1 MEINQIYT
9 ELIREHSIESEYKK
23 TLEDK
28 TDSKLGVNPS
38 CGDEITLNLKI
49 KDNIIEDAS
58 YEGIGCA
65 ISQASTS
72 MMIDAIKGKTIEEA
86 KDIIVTFLNMIKTT
100 DEISD
105 LDFEKLGD
113 AAALQSINK
122 LPARVKC
129 AVLAWRT
136 LEEMLNSK

>member
-9 ELIREHSIESEYKK
+9 ELIREHSVESDNKK
-23 TLEDK
+23 TLDDK

-38 CGDEITLNLKI
+38 CGDEIVLNLKI
-49 KDNIIEDAS
+49 NDGIIEDGA
-58 YEGIGCA
+58 YEGVGCA

-72 MMIDAIKGKTIEEA
+72 MMIDAVKGKTIEEA
-86 KDIIVTFLNMIKTT
+86 RDITNTFLNMIKST
-100 DEISD
+100 EELSD
-105 LDFEKLGD
+105 LDLEKLGD
-113 AAALQSINK
+113 AATLQNINK

-136 LEEMLNSK
+136 LEQIIENR

>member
-9 ELIREHSIESEYKK
+9 ELIREHSVESDNKK
-23 TLEDK
+23 TLDYK

-38 CGDEITLNLKI
+38 CGDEIVLNLKI
-49 KDNIIEDAS
+49 NDGIIEDGA
-58 YEGIGCA
+58 YEGVGCA

-72 MMIDAIKGKTIEEA
+72 MMIDAVKGKTIEEA
-86 KDIIVTFLNMIKTT
+86 RDITNTFLNMIKST
-100 DEISD
+100 EELSD
-105 LDFEKLGD
+105 LDLEKLGD
-113 AAALQSINK
+113 AATLQNINK

-136 LEEMLNSK
+136 LEQIIENK

>member
-9 ELIREHSIESEYKK
+9 ELIREHSVESEHKK
-23 TLEDK
+23 ALEDK

-49 KDNIIEDAS
+49 KDRIIEDAS

-72 MMIDAIKGKTIEEA
+72 MMIDAIKGKTIDEA
-86 KDIIVTFLNMIKTT
+86 RDIVNTFLNIIKSSV
-100 DEISD
+100 EISD
-105 LDFEKLGD
+105 SDFKKLGD
-113 AAALQSINK
+113 AVALQGINK

-136 LEEMLNSK
+136 LEQIIENQ

>member
-9 ELIREHSIESEYKK
+9 ELIREHSVESENKK
-23 TLEDK
+23 KLDDK

-38 CGDEITLNLKI
+38 CGDEIVLNLKI
-49 KDNIIEDAS
+49 NDGIIEDGA
-58 YEGIGCA
+58 YEGVGCA

-72 MMIDAIKGKTIEEA
+72 MMIDAVKGKTIEEA
-86 KDIIVTFLNMIKTT
+86 RDIIKTFLEMIKSNK
-100 DEISD
+100 ELSD
-105 LDFEKLGD
+105 FDLNKLGD
-113 AAALQSINK
+113 ASVLQSINK

>member
-9 ELIREHSIESEYKK
+9 ELIREHSVESDNKK
-23 TLEDK
+23 TLDDK

-38 CGDEITLNLKI
+38 CGDEIVLNLKI
-49 KDNIIEDAS
+49 NDGIIEDGA
-58 YEGIGCA
+58 YEGVGCA

-72 MMIDAIKGKTIEEA
+72 MMIDAVKGKTIEEA
-86 KDIIVTFLNMIKTT
+86 RDITNTFLNMIKST
-100 DEISD
+100 EELSD
-105 LDFEKLGD
+105 LDLEKLGD
-113 AAALQSINK
+113 AATLQNINK

-136 LEEMLNSK
+136 LEQIIENK